1 MAEPDAVYLVSS
13 VIKHI
18 FHSVEYFRQ
27 FNYISEPIHH
37 CFIVS
42 RHKWLASQAPGG
54 GILSDQWTCIGS
66 GTKPPYVEAD
76 WVANRHRIVLVRH
89 RLSARAPCE
98 HQWDQKQWVHSHSRA
113 AGTSQP
119 SFIVLIVFPERL
131 AALPSG
137 GPSHGNRHRCTN
149 TVNSNA
155 MFSYFAIV
163 YFCIMQG
170 LAIFRTIDR
179 LFRILTL
186 IWYVRWLK
194 AVRCG
199 FVSYPLERKH
209 KQCTLSFNII
219 FQTCFL

>member
-1 MAEPDAVYLVSS
+1 MWRP
-13 VIKHI
+13 
-18 FHSVEYFRQ
+18 
-27 FNYISEPIHH
+27 
-37 CFIVS
+37 
-42 RHKWLASQAPGG
+42 
-54 GILSDQWTCIGS
+54 IGS
-66 GTKPPYVEAD
+66 
-76 WVANRHRIVLVRH
+76 RIDIALFWFDTGC
-89 RLSARAPCE
+89 LPRAVWTPMRSE
-98 HQWDQKQWVHSHSRA
+98 TMGAFPQPRRGHQPA
-113 AGTSQP
+113 F
-119 SFIVLIVFPERL
+119 FIVLIVFPERL

-137 GPSHGNRHRCTN
+137 GPSHSNRHRCTN

>member
-1 MAEPDAVYLVSS
+1 MISKANSRRWNTLSS
-13 VIKHI
+13 VSMYREWNKTAICGGRLGRE
-18 FHSVEYFRQ
+18 ST
-27 FNYISEPIHH
+27 SH
-37 CFIVS
+37 CF
-42 RHKWLASQAPGG
+42 
-54 GILSDQWTCIGS
+54 GS
-66 GTKPPYVEAD
+66 TPAVC
-76 WVANRHRIVLVRH
+76 
-89 RLSARAPCE
+89 RAPCE

-119 SFIVLIVFPERL
+119 SFILLIVFPERL